1 MPIFRADDKLI
12 LYAHVP
18 KCGGSAV
25 SWYLKNRFGPI
36 AFNDRNFTARPATAR
51 WSRTSPQH
59 IDRESLGLLFPE
71 GFFDAVF
78 TIVRHPVSRI
88 VSAYHFQLEQE
99 KSFSENFRFS
109 DWLADLAEMRAEDP
123 FVFDNHVRPMDEIVP
138 EGAHVF
144 HMEHGLDQL
153 VPWFDTLTE
162 ERAGPRA
169 VPRINEKGSSNGQ
182 RGEKVV
188 PSDGDLDLI
197 GRIYQTDFERFGYRL
212 GERAPLAMAPELA
225 PDILA
230 ERDQA
235 LQELQSPVRRLRRK
249 INRTLGLKV

>member
-1 MPIFRADDKLI
+1 MPIFRADEKLI

-36 AFNDRNFTARPATAR
+36 AFNDSNFTAQPAARR

-59 IDRESLGLLFPE
+59 IDRESLSRLFPD
-71 GFFDAVF
+71 GFFDAAF

-99 KSFSENFRFS
+99 KSFSEHFRFS
-109 DWLADLAEMRAEDP
+109 DWLADLDEMRAENP
-123 FVFDNHVRPMDEIVP
+123 FVFDNHVRAMDEIVP

-153 VPWFDTLTE
+153 VPWFDALTGQ
-162 ERAGPRA
+162 RADPRA
-169 VPRINEKGSSNGQ
+169 VPRINEKGSHSGQ
-182 RGEKVV
+182 RSAKVV
-188 PSDGDLDLI
+188 PTDADLELI
-197 GRIYQTDFERFGYRL
+197 GRIYQKDFERFGYRL
-212 GERAPLAMAPELA
+212 GESAPLAPPPELA
-225 PDILA
+225 PEILA

-249 INRTLGLKV
+249 FNRTLGLRV